1 MNPLYIV
8 LFVCPI
14 AAATPQDCVIGFED
28 PLVPYEGLEK
38 MHGTCKELYRE
49 AARDLYQAGAAV
61 RISCVNKDI
70 VDQMKEVVEKVITY
84 DVQTVSTQ

>member
-8 LFVCPI
+8 LFVCPLT
-14 AAATPQDCVIGFED
+14 AATPQECVIGFED

-38 MHGTCKELYRE
+38 CTARARELYRE

-61 RISCVNKDI
+61 RISCVNKEI
-70 VDQMKEVVEKVITY
+70 VDQMKEVVEKGNYI
-84 DVQTVSTQ
+84 